1 MSFWEYTFG
10 ERFQLAKPCYVHLS
24 IIRASTHAHRV
35 SKRSLCVFHSHH
47 LLCVQLRTRYVI
59 DLLNWPAKNSAFYR
73 KRNNC
78 NWNGERE
85 QWHFSR
91 KLVVSKIVFSKFL
104 SENEIFFL
112 LITRI
117 VAYAGPTTTESPENS
132 AETDS
137 PQQLPELAR
146 DTQSP
151 APADNDKT
159 AENSDSSD
167 SVTFVSATP
176 ATVPRQR
183 NIRKQRNDDREEN
196 GDKVIEIGSGRSR
209 SRSRRGSRSSRSR

>member
-104 SENEIFFL
+104 SENEIFFFTYNENCRL
-112 LITRI
+112 CRSNYNGKSRELSRNRFS
-117 VAYAGPTTTESPENS
+117 TTI
-132 AETDS
+132 A
-137 PQQLPELAR
+137 
-146 DTQSP
+146 
-151 APADNDKT
+151 
-159 AENSDSSD
+159 
-167 SVTFVSATP
+167 
-176 ATVPRQR
+176 
-183 NIRKQRNDDREEN
+183 
-196 GDKVIEIGSGRSR
+196 
-209 SRSRRGSRSSRSR
+209 